1 MRRLHSYEA
10 LADREPDAIS
20 SSRSSRLYSVCVFDE
35 GLVVPWVKL
44 VDAESDTEAIGA
56 ARCICPS
63 KRRELWHRHRLVAEF
78 WWATRTRYGKKRGD
92 RI

>member
-1 MRRLHSYEA
+1 MRRLHSYEVS
-10 LADREPDAIS
+10 ADRSGDAVA

-44 VDAESDTEAIGA
+44 LDATSDTEAIGA

-63 KRRELWHRHRLVAEF
+63 KRRELWDRHRLVAEF
-78 WWATRTRYGKKRGD
+78 R
-92 RI
+92 